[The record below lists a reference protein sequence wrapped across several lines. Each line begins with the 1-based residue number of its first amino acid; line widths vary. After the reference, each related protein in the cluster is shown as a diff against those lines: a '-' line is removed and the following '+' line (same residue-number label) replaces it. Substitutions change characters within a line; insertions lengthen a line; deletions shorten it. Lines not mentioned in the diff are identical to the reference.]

1 MPAAAAASAA
11 KDGNASGRA
20 LTGTGPASA
29 RGQATSPFS
38 ARGSALLLD
47 ATVKGDEAAGS
58 GRALLTSRQ
67 SQDGVSPT
75 QMMLFIFPG
84 SLEHPESTGRLELFA
99 RYGPVDDEGKLRG
112 GIAGS
117 HVHTDLEI
125 RQMIRHETREML
137 FSMFK
142 KPRET
147 VEVIVDGLMPAA
159 MEYNYTWN
167 EVKQLLK
174 ACFQESIER
183 EDGKLSF
190 RHMQQIIL
198 QSQKTRLQ
206 ALIKD
211 GRLTKERGPKI
222 PFQSKAT
229 LMLAGPVNK
238 TKLNDQEGQQ
248 YATMRLHRFGTLVAG
263 LEDQNMQSQLAT
275 NVILCRSL
283 GDVDDRWDR
292 YCAVRRIGKASYVK
306 ARNEPH
312 AGVGSMDDGLANKHP
327 GISSLV
333 SAGYSKGPSL

>member
-1 MPAAAAASAA
+1 MPAAAT
-11 KDGNASGRA
+11 ASGGKDA
-20 LTGTGPASA
+20 TAQSKAMTGTGPAFA
-29 RGQATSPFS
+29 QGQATSTFS
-38 ARGSALLLD
+38 ASKGAPLLLD
-47 ATVKGDEAAGS
+47 ATAKVESAAGK
-58 GRALLTSRQ
+58 TSPTPR
-67 SQDGVSPT
+67 QDGVSAT
-75 QMMLFIFPG
+75 QLMLFVFPA

-112 GIAGS
+112 GISGS

-137 FSMFK
+137 FSLFK

-174 ACFQESIER
+174 SCFQEAHNG
-183 EDGKLSF
+183 DGKLNF
-190 RHMQQIIL
+190 RNMQQIIL

-206 ALIKD
+206 ALLKE
-211 GRLTKERGPKI
+211 GRLTKERGPRVA
-222 PFQSKAT
+222 FQSKAAAT
-229 LMLAGPVNK
+229 LAGPVNK
-238 TKLNDQEGQQ
+238 KKLNDQEGEHFT
-248 YATMRLHRFGTLVAG
+248 TMRLHRFGALVAG
-263 LEDQNMQSQLAT
+263 LEDQNLGGVTQ
-275 NVILCRSL
+275 NVILCRTL
-283 GDVDDRWDR
+283 GDVDERWDR
-292 YCAVRRIGKASYVK
+292 YCAVRRVGKGSYVK

-312 AGVGSMDDGLANKHP
+312 AGLGSMDDGLSNKHP

>member
-1 MPAAAAASAA
+1 MPAAAAASAG
-11 KDGNASGRA
+11 KDETAPSKA

-29 RGQATSPFS
+29 RGGRT
-38 ARGSALLLD
+38 LLLD
-47 ATVKGDEAAGS
+47 ATGKLESATGKTP
-58 GRALLTSRQ
+58 RTSREEGVTA
-67 SQDGVSPT
+67 SQL
-75 QMMLFIFPG
+75 MLFVFPA

-99 RYGPVDDEGKLRG
+99 RYGPVDNEGKLRG

-117 HVHTDLEI
+117 HAHTDLEI

-137 FSMFK
+137 FSLFK

-174 ACFQESIER
+174 SCFQEALER
-183 EDGKLSF
+183 EDGKLNF

-206 ALIKD
+206 ALLKD
-211 GRLTKERGPKI
+211 GRLTKERGPRV
-222 PFQSKAT
+222 PFQSKPA
-229 LMLAGPVNK
+229 LMLAGPTNK
-238 TKLNDQEGQQ
+238 KKLNYQEEQC
-248 YATMRLHRFGTLVAG
+248 YTTMRLHRFGTLVAG
-263 LEDQNMQSQLAT
+263 LEDQNLSGQVLP
-275 NVILCRSL
+275 NVILCRTL

-292 YCAVRRIGKASYVK
+292 YCAVRRVGKASYVK

-312 AGVGSMDDGLANKHP
+312 AGFGCMDDGLADKHP